1 MKLDDAIARAKD
13 VGLDLIE
20 VSPNAKPPV
29 AKILN
34 YGKLKYEEKKKQ
46 QASKK
51 KQHVVK
57 VKEIRVRPR
66 IDTHDLETKVNLG
79 RKFIRD
85 GCKLKV
91 TLMYRGRELSRTDLG
106 LAVLDRVRE
115 MFSDIAE
122 VEKEGSLEGRRQTDE
137 EPKKEE
143 MEYVTKQEF
152 TQAVDEIKAMIEEK
166 MGGYGEKEE
175 KEEMTEENNKEELSA
190 IEVSPIKHNPEEKIQ
205 NKFQFHISKNR
216 EFTTRD
222 VELKFILNFFLRIM
236 FNWSDFYC

>member
-1 MKLDDAIARAKD
+1 MDLDAAIERAKD

-79 RKFIRD
+79 RKFISD

-91 TLMYRGRELSRTDLG
+91 KEHGEKRDKKRPKRKGEKK
-106 LAVLDRVRE
+106 DRDVK
-115 MFSDIAE
+115 
-122 VEKEGSLEGRRQTDE
+122 VEKR
-137 EPKKEE
+137 
-143 MEYVTKQEF
+143 
-152 TQAVDEIKAMIEEK
+152 
-166 MGGYGEKEE
+166 
-175 KEEMTEENNKEELSA
+175 
-190 IEVSPIKHNPEEKIQ
+190 
-205 NKFQFHISKNR
+205 ISNR
-216 EFTTRD
+216 
-222 VELKFILNFFLRIM
+222 
-236 FNWSDFYC
+236 

>member
-1 MKLDDAIARAKD
+1 LKLNKGVCLIAKVNKLKINEDIRADEVRLISETGEQLGVKSLSDAIEIAKD

-20 VSPNAKPPV
+20 IAPNAKPPV

-79 RKFIRD
+79 RKFILD

-122 VEKEGSLEGRRQTDE
+122 VEKEGSLEGRRQTIVLTG
-137 EPKKEE
+137 K
-143 MEYVTKQEF
+143 
-152 TQAVDEIKAMIEEK
+152 
-166 MGGYGEKEE
+166 
-175 KEEMTEENNKEELSA
+175 
-190 IEVSPIKHNPEEKIQ
+190 
-205 NKFQFHISKNR
+205 
-216 EFTTRD
+216 
-222 VELKFILNFFLRIM
+222 
-236 FNWSDFYC
+236 